1 MHLPK
6 FQIFFTFV
14 FLCFLQFS
22 FAQNLSTEQYI
33 DEYKALAVAEMKRA
47 GVPASIT
54 LAQGILESS
63 NGNSY
68 LATVG
73 NNHFGIKCHSDWSGK
88 KIYAD
93 DDAPNEC
100 FRKYK
105 SAYESFI
112 DHSNFLT
119 VKGRYSSLFDLDPR
133 DYKNWAKG
141 LKKAGY
147 ATDPQY
153 ANKLISLIERY
164 QLSKFDLPGGI
175 DCDNIVLDLPVVT
188 YYNRIKTVIF
198 TCDITIAQVARA
210 YNIDERSI
218 RKYNDFESDVI
229 PANTKVYFQPK
240 RGSGPFGLKKHVVS
254 RGETMASISQLYGI
268 KLKKLYKRNRMNMSK
283 QEQPAVGQELRLR
296 GKRSHPPV
304 LSNTPIQPKPDKPT
318 NTNPPVFVPTTTPD
332 KDNNTNE
339 TDVSDLEITPP
350 VVNPPKVDTNTGGN
364 STTPPTKV
372 DTDSN
377 TSNIITHI
385 VKKGDTLYSISK
397 KYSVTVAAIKAA
409 NDMVNNTLSIG
420 QKLIIKK

>member
-6 FQIFFTFV
+6 FQILLLFFS
-14 FLCFLQFS
+14 LCFLQYS
-22 FAQNLSTEQYI
+22 TAQNISTDQYI
-33 DEYKALAVAEMKRA
+33 DEYKALAVAEMKRV
-47 GVPASIT
+47 GIPASIT
-54 LAQGILESS
+54 IAQGILESS

-73 NNHFGIKCHSDWSGK
+73 NNHFGVKCHDDWSGK
-88 KIYAD
+88 KIYVD
-93 DDAPNEC
+93 DDLPDEC

-105 SAYESFI
+105 SVYESFI

-119 VKGRYSSLFDLDPR
+119 RKGRYSSLFTLDPL
-133 DYKNWAKG
+133 DYQNWAKG

-153 ANKLISLIERY
+153 AKKLISLIERY
-164 QLSKFDLPGGI
+164 QLHKFDLPGGI

-210 YNIDERSI
+210 YKMDERSI

-240 RGSGPFGLKKHVVS
+240 RGSGPFGLKKHIVS
-254 RGETMASISQLYGI
+254 KGETMASISQLYGI
-268 KLKKLYKRNRMNMSK
+268 KLKKLYKRNRMNMSRK
-283 QEQPAVGQELRLR
+283 EQPATGQELRLR
-296 GKRSHPPV
+296 GKRKSSPR
-304 LSNTPIQPKPDKPT
+304 LSTTPITPKPNKPT
-318 NTNPPVFVPTTTPD
+318 KTDPPVFIPTTPSTD
-332 KDNNTNE
+332 E
-339 TDVSDLEITPP
+339 TDVSDFEIQPP
-350 VVNPPKVDTNTGGN
+350 VVQPPKTGTNTGG
-364 STTPPTKV
+364 SGTTTTPSTD
-372 DTDSN
+372 DTNTNTN
-377 TSNIITHI
+377 TSTIITHT
-385 VKKGDTLYSISK
+385 VKKGDTLYNISK
-397 KYSVTVAAIKAA
+397 KYGVSVANIKSV

>member
-6 FQIFFTFV
+6 FQIFLLS
-14 FLCFLQFS
+14 FLLCLLQYS
-22 FAQNLSTEQYI
+22 TAQNISTDQYI
-33 DEYKALAVAEMKRA
+33 DDYKALAVAEMKRV
-47 GVPASIT
+47 GIPASIT
-54 LAQGILESS
+54 IAQGILESS

-73 NNHFGIKCHSDWSGK
+73 NNHFGVKCHNDWSGK
-88 KIYAD
+88 KIYVD
-93 DDAPNEC
+93 DDLPDEC

-105 SAYESFI
+105 SVYESFI

-119 VKGRYSSLFDLDPR
+119 AKGRYSSLFNLDPL

-164 QLSKFDLPGGI
+164 QLQKFDLPGGI

-198 TCDITIAQVARA
+198 TCDITIAQVAKA
-210 YNIDERSI
+210 YRMDQRSI

-240 RGSGPFGLKKHVVS
+240 RGSGPFGLKKHIVS
-254 RGETMASISQLYGI
+254 EGETMASISQLYGI

-283 QEQPAVGQELRLR
+283 KEQPAAGQELRLR
-296 GKRSHPPV
+296 GKRSHPPI
-304 LSNTPIQPKPDKPT
+304 LSTAPVTPKPKQPAQTD
-318 NTNPPVFVPTTTPD
+318 PPVFVPTTPSTD
-332 KDNNTNE
+332 E
-339 TDVSDLEITPP
+339 TDVSDFEIQPP
-350 VVNPPKVDTNTGGN
+350 VVQPPKTDTNTNTNG
-364 STTPPTKV
+364 SDTTTTPSID
-372 DTDSN
+372 DTNTN
-377 TSNIITHI
+377 TSTIITHT
-385 VKKGDTLYSISK
+385 VKRGDTLYSISK
-397 KYSVTVAAIKAA
+397 KYSVSVANIKSA